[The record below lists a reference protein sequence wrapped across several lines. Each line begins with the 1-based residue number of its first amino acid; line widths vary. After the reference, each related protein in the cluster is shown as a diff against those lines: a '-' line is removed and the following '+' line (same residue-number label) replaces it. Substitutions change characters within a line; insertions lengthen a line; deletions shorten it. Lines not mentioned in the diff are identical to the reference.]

1 MPDKRL
7 HRGPHPE
14 DAGLFVPE
22 ARPRLRSA
30 TSDLSWL
37 LSHGYSMVSA
47 LKLVGD
53 RYQLEERQR
62 LAVMRSACSDSARQR
77 RLSHQVHPVKL
88 AGQLLLIDGYNL
100 LTSVEAALGG
110 GVLLLARDGCFRD
123 LASMHGTYRKVA
135 ETIPAL
141 KLIGHYL
148 QGIHVRGCLWYLD
161 SPVSNSGRLKTII
174 VEVATQAGWDWQVEL
189 VQNPDPILAA
199 ADDFIATADSVIL
212 DQSRRWMNLA
222 REVISTNIPDANVV
236 DLSGPS

>member
-1 MPDKRL
+1 M
-7 HRGPHPE
+7 
-14 DAGLFVPE
+14 
-22 ARPRLRSA
+22 
-30 TSDLSWL
+30 
-37 LSHGYSMVSA
+37 
-47 LKLVGD
+47 
-53 RYQLEERQR
+53 
-62 LAVMRSACSDSARQR
+62 
-77 RLSHQVHPVKL
+77 
-88 AGQLLLIDGYNL
+88 
-100 LTSVEAALGG
+100 
-110 GVLLLARDGCFRD
+110 LLLARDGCFRD

-141 KLIGHYL
+141 QLIGHYL

-212 DQSRRWMNLA
+212 DQSRRWINLA
-222 REVISTNIPDANVV
+222 REVIASNIPDANVV